1 MVPSFDKSRF
11 NGEGDRVPI
20 DQWERV
26 TGNPPIDVVI
36 FEGWSVGFQWLDGP
50 ELEKKWRR
58 AKEANVSDDEN
69 ERKGFSIN
77 TLRNHPIAHLRVIN
91 ENLRRYNKTFM
102 NPDSFNYLVHLD
114 TNNLANVY
122 YWRMDQEHALKK
134 VKGTGMTDDMV
145 VQFVQGYMPAYELY
159 LEKLQKE
166 PFIPKTGQEDTQLRV
181 VLNSDRKVISI
192 STL

>member
-1 MVPSFDKSRF
+1 
-11 NGEGDRVPI
+11 
-20 DQWERV
+20 
-26 TGNPPIDVVI
+26 
-36 FEGWSVGFQWLDGP
+36 
-50 ELEKKWRR
+50 
-58 AKEANVSDDEN
+58 
-69 ERKGFSIN
+69 
-77 TLRNHPIAHLRVIN
+77 
-91 ENLRRYNKTFM
+91 
-102 NPDSFNYLVHLD
+102 
-114 TNNLANVY
+114 
-122 YWRMDQEHALKK
+122 MDQEHALKK